1 MKLSLDAYLK
11 LRSLIDE
18 LIKYSEDGA
27 IIIVEGKNDVKALR
41 MLGVKG
47 EIVTSAN
54 CSNAKLVDKIRNR
67 NVIILTDW
75 DRRGDDLEKDLVTK
89 FSSWGVVPDTEL
101 RRKIFSIVGR
111 TVTSVEDLVKFIINV
126 EENLKI

>member
-11 LRSLIDE
+11 LKFLIDE
-18 LIKYSEDGA
+18 LIRNSEDGA

-41 MLGVKG
+41 MLGVRG

-54 CSNAKLVDKIRNR
+54 CSNAKLVDKIKNK

-75 DRRGDDLEKDLVTK
+75 DRRGNDLEKDLITK
-89 FSSWGVVPDTEL
+89 FSSWGVVPDTEH
-101 RRKIFSIVGR
+101 RKKIFSLVGR
-111 TVTSVEDLVKFIINV
+111 TVTSVEDLVKLILNV
-126 EENLKI
+126 KENLKI